1 MEDAPADYSGMLK
14 ADPEARLLFLQA
26 LHARHGKLRSCVY
39 HAKEQ
44 RERLSAGAEPAARRE
59 MKPPAE
65 SLEAARAQLETAT
78 DNYNRSLNPCRD
90 FASRK
95 ERLVA
100 AREWYGAQ
108 ALFETSVKTGRND
121 CLQEK
126 RLSLERLSR
135 LDLRPL
141 QRAGEELKAAM
152 REDLVV
158 PLRLLLSQ
166 IEAAKEEA
174 TRTLSDHPRGSSPEA
189 PRPLPDETLTDLRR
203 LGVNSRASLE
213 AVLKGFSEEGPIY
226 QEMARSRMALSEA
239 QSIVIKMERD
249 AAIWKEYEITIEQ
262 YVVAEIER
270 QRHWEA
276 WDRVFQAVQTEL
288 NQTTVSARD
297 EIERLV
303 KKYSERLLGGDNV
316 SIDPHGRVLVQG
328 MVPKLLSGSEFWRL
342 GVAVM
347 AAIASR
353 AKLPSWCWTEPIS
366 WMTEIELSCSNGC
379 WQTFARILRTPLSYP
394 RLAASAGTRQR

>member
-1 MEDAPADYSGMLK
+1 LDSAFS
-14 ADPEARLLFLQA
+14 Q
-26 LHARHGKLRSCVY
+26 
-39 HAKEQ
+39 EQ
-44 RERLSAGAEPAARRE
+44 RERLSAGAEPAAPRE
-59 MKPPAE
+59 MKPAAE

-78 DNYNRSLNPCRD
+78 DNYNRSLNACRD

-158 PLRLLLSQ
+158 PLRLLLSE

-174 TRTLSDHPRGSSPEA
+174 ARTLSDHPRGSSPEA
-189 PRPLPDETLTDLRR
+189 PGPLPDETLSDLRR

-270 QRHWEA
+270 QRQWEA
-276 WDRVFQAVQTEL
+276 WDRVFQAVQTAL

-303 KKYSERLLGGDNV
+303 KKYSERLLGGDDV

-353 AKLPSWCWTEPIS
+353 AKAPILVLDGADILDDRNRIKLLK
-366 WMTEIELSCSNGC
+366 WLLADICP
-379 WQTFARILRTPLSYP
+379 TFAHTIVLSTA
-394 RLAASAGTRQR
+394 RGECRDKAALTFNATKWWMEDGDLSKL